1 MKRTALASRS
11 PSEPRARKAAA
22 RRPAAAGETWG
33 EGTGSQVKPVS
44 RAFQILR
51 FLSETGVPVRAV
63 NVARAMS
70 MHNSTCF
77 NILRTMVAEGVL
89 EFNAESKTYSIGIG
103 LVKLL
108 GSTLADNNRLG
119 AVTPLLH
126 DIAERFG
133 VTATLWR
140 RVPPDRIVLVAVAYT
155 PGGFRIHMGE
165 GQRLPMLGGATG
177 RLVAAFGDFTKDEVE
192 EGFRKVRWGRPLSF
206 DSYWRGVRAAKKN
219 GWAVDDGDF
228 SQGVLI
234 VDAPVF
240 DRQGELAYSIST
252 VTFRAQQDEAAIAKV
267 GKELVAASRKMADL
281 LF

>member
-1 MKRTALASRS
+1 M
-11 PSEPRARKAAA
+11 
-22 RRPAAAGETWG
+22 
-33 EGTGSQVKPVS
+33 S

-63 NVARAMS
+63 TVARAVG

-89 EFNAESKTYSIGIG
+89 EFHPESKTYSIGIG

-108 GSTLADNNRLG
+108 GSTLADNNRVG
-119 AVTPLLH
+119 AVMPLLH

-177 RLVAAFGDFTKDEVE
+177 RLVAAFGDLTREQVE

-219 GWAVDDGDF
+219 GFAVDDGDF

-234 VDAPVF
+234 IDAPVF
-240 DRQGELAYSIST
+240 DHDDELAYSIST
-252 VTFRAQQDEAAIAKV
+252 VAFRASQDEATIARI
-267 GKELVAASRKMADL
+267 GKELMAVSRKMTSL